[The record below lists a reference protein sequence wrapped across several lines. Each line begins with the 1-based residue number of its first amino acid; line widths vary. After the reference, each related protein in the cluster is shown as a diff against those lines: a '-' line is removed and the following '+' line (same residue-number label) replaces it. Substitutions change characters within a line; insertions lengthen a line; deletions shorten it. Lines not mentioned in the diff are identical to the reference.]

1 MSLEFTNTCDMPLLG
16 SDLNKFLE
24 EVRWN
29 FNGSPIVFRDD
40 GNVDYMGRVYPYDFE
55 DRGNCDLSPIPFK
68 YKTENDDGTITIT
81 HTRLEVWIGTYITFQ
96 LPNDDRMMRYYPVV
110 ENGKYYLFN
119 STMNAMR
126 WKMSIIAAKGFTP
139 PPTGGAPTCSIC
151 FEEPA
156 DYVAVPCGHKCGC
169 CKCFHNV
176 MERNCVCPICRKVID
191 RVIRVYE
198 TDKNYVTS
206 EVGKN
211 VEMYNVNDLTQ
222 FPPLPRPVFE
232 VNNIDSSYSVIEG
245 GHRNKYNWSEF
256 LNKFDNNSKNIVM
269 WNLLNGD
276 EQHGKVCD
284 IYNLVYM
291 CAMAKFPVFFG
302 FKFPTNNRVLRATF
316 LVVVTDAEFQLIRD
330 RQLKPGQQIPTEKPS
345 QAPVEKT
352 KKVLKPSQLLAEKR
366 KVLSAHAQ
374 TWTPGAYGG
383 LPPPEG

>member
-40 GNVDYMGRVYPYDFE
+40 GNVEYMGRVYPYDFE

-256 LNKFDNNSKNIVM
+256 
-269 WNLLNGD
+269 
-276 EQHGKVCD
+276 
-284 IYNLVYM
+284 
-291 CAMAKFPVFFG
+291 
-302 FKFPTNNRVLRATF
+302 
-316 LVVVTDAEFQLIRD
+316 
-330 RQLKPGQQIPTEKPS
+330 
-345 QAPVEKT
+345 
-352 KKVLKPSQLLAEKR
+352 
-366 KVLSAHAQ
+366 
-374 TWTPGAYGG
+374 
-383 LPPPEG
+383 